1 MLTRGVLLLAASAS
15 AFYLP
20 DLEPGRQLGEASTA
34 PACRVCE
41 GVDEV
46 SCQTVAGTSKC
57 GSAANGCS
65 SDKSCVCDPA
75 CHDGSCDSSCDAG
88 SGYTYCD
95 ADCDASPA
103 TTADGAHP
111 SCDYDDDCQCTGPAC
126 PPSPPAPPPPP
137 TNAVCDLL
145 SPGINTLNAV
155 PGLACSCVGDGT
167 NANIGGDAKCAIVLG
182 GSPPLPDVLKAIK
195 LTFDVGT
202 TVRPCG
208 DPASASVSAGITVP
222 VLQGSAD
229 TTLDTLIQGGVDAV
243 NSGSGTATSPPPSS
257 SPAPPSCDGC
267 TISYDSD
274 INKISIGI
282 GVEAGATKEI
292 DIPFQK
298 YGAGGVNVQFGVKLA
313 VTVTGNAAGLTV
325 SASID
330 LCMEGLDTEI
340 CGADLPS
347 RLSRILLPL
356 TTQSR
361 RSRLPSAAF
370 YHLRTSTRCSARRR
384 SKSSLIQN
392 WFSRTLAPA
401 MMMMMPEVTPE
412 VTPEPPEPPTGA
424 PPRAAPVT
432 VAARE
437 AVELGRRPFSFCC
450 TPHAPLLK
458 RPRTPRL
465 PRACPS
471 LNARWLHAWQGPL
484 LAVMCVLWRQKKL
497 PEKAQAKMDTV
508 MGLLLACSSALL
520 LACCAVRGAEA
531 KANTQVW
538 LDSHK
543 VRDPS
548 PSPSLLTP
556 IPPHLRPYSIPTQTP
571 PPVSPAVTPP
581 AHGRALPR
589 ALVASSLPKAR
600 RRRSPRCR
608 RQPARARSGRPLR
621 WASAPR
627 PAQRRAPG

>member
-229 TTLDTLIQGGVDAV
+229 TTLV
-243 NSGSGTATSPPPSS
+243 
-257 SPAPPSCDGC
+257 
-267 TISYDSD
+267 
-274 INKISIGI
+274 
-282 GVEAGATKEI
+282 AGH
-292 DIPFQK
+292 PH
-298 YGAGGVNVQFGVKLA
+298 
-313 VTVTGNAAGLTV
+313 
-325 SASID
+325 
-330 LCMEGLDTEI
+330 
-340 CGADLPS
+340 P
-347 RLSRILLPL
+347 
-356 TTQSR
+356 
-361 RSRLPSAAF
+361 
-370 YHLRTSTRCSARRR
+370 
-384 SKSSLIQN
+384 
-392 WFSRTLAPA
+392 
-401 MMMMMPEVTPE
+401 
-412 VTPEPPEPPTGA
+412 
-424 PPRAAPVT
+424 
-432 VAARE
+432 
-437 AVELGRRPFSFCC
+437 GR
-450 TPHAPLLK
+450 
-458 RPRTPRL
+458 
-465 PRACPS
+465 
-471 LNARWLHAWQGPL
+471 G
-484 LAVMCVLWRQKKL
+484 
-497 PEKAQAKMDTV
+497 
-508 MGLLLACSSALL
+508 
-520 LACCAVRGAEA
+520 
-531 KANTQVW
+531 
-538 LDSHK
+538 
-543 VRDPS
+543 
-548 PSPSLLTP
+548 
-556 IPPHLRPYSIPTQTP
+556 
-571 PPVSPAVTPP
+571 
-581 AHGRALPR
+581 
-589 ALVASSLPKAR
+589 
-600 RRRSPRCR
+600 
-608 RQPARARSGRPLR
+608 
-621 WASAPR
+621 
-627 PAQRRAPG
+627 